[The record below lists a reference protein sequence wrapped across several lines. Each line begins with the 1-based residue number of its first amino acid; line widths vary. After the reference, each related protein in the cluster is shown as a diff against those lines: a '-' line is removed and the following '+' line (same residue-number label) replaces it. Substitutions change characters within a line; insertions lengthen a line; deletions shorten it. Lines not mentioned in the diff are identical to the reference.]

1 MKNKILKHEII
12 GLGPNSH
19 KVKEY
24 KNSLFELTKVQW
36 DAAIGLMLG
45 DASLQSQNGGK
56 TYRIKFEWGDR
67 NRIYALHVHKLF
79 DEWVLSEP
87 HEKNRISPKGN
98 SIVNW
103 GFQTFSHD
111 TFNPLAD
118 LFLKQKQKGICENL
132 VIDHLTPRG
141 LAYWWMDDGGKL
153 DYNKNSKNKS
163 VVFNTQSFTEL
174 EVEHLSAQISRKF
187 NLLCEVRSNKHKKV
201 IVILD
206 SSYKTLYSLIDPY
219 LVNEMRYKL
228 PYDYRTA
235 KLKKIFAQEIY
246 IKDDDIV

>member
-1 MKNKILKHEII
+1 MKKKILKHEII

-67 NRIYALHVHKLF
+67 NRIYALYVHKLF

-103 GFQTFSHD
+103 GFQTFSHEA
-111 TFNPLAD
+111 FNPLAD

-141 LAYWWMDDGGKL
+141 LAYW
-153 DYNKNSKNKS
+153 
-163 VVFNTQSFTEL
+163 
-174 EVEHLSAQISRKF
+174 
-187 NLLCEVRSNKHKKV
+187 
-201 IVILD
+201 
-206 SSYKTLYSLIDPY
+206 
-219 LVNEMRYKL
+219 
-228 PYDYRTA
+228 
-235 KLKKIFAQEIY
+235 
-246 IKDDDIV
+246 